1 MFLDKEEN
9 ARKEESKTD
18 AILDEVKDPDAPDED
33 NAKKDQQKT
42 EQEVIDETVA
52 KLLQKAGR
60 HMEDT
65 LIASYV
71 TLIIGYLIKD
81 NSDHESHIR
90 SLLPCN
96 DFSLMTAVLKKFYNF
111 MNLTASSTVAS
122 NRGIKATEMILKTLE
137 KADAPEEE
145 AKKDEQENFDDI
157 TLFDMT
163 KDESSISLQ
172 APNMSNSNYDDLDD
186 DFDKL

>member
-1 MFLDKEEN
+1 MKKGDDQN
-9 ARKEESKTD
+9 
-18 AILDEVKDPDAPDED
+18 
-33 NAKKDQQKT
+33 KKDQKT
-42 EQEVIDETVA
+42 EQEAIDETVA

-81 NSDHESHIR
+81 NSEHESQIR
-90 SLLPCN
+90 ALLPDSN
-96 DFSLMTAVLKKFYNF
+96 FSKMTAVLKKFYNF

-137 KADAPEEE
+137 KADQPPQEEI
-145 AKKDEQENFDDI
+145 KKEENFD
-157 TLFDMT
+157 
-163 KDESSISLQ
+163 
-172 APNMSNSNYDDLDD
+172 
-186 DFDKL
+186 